1 MNLINQRKCA
11 FIVFLAFFML
21 LPFSTFAKISGSPG
35 DVLAEVGSNKITR
48 ADFDREYKSF
58 MKIANPQAIEHFSS
72 AEGQKAFL
80 GQLIELAVLMQ
91 KGEDL
96 KLSVTEEYAKLY
108 EEAIV
113 DQLAGEKLQDEIND
127 VKVEESEAK
136 KFYEE
141 NKSFFTEPESYHL
154 YQITANSLENAEK
167 AKKRID
173 SGESFLK
180 VSKEESIDDSK
191 DNGGDRGF
199 VVVEDLIS
207 EIGEQLLT
215 LKKDELSK
223 PIKLDDGN
231 FALIKFTESKP
242 SVLKEFNVVAMQ
254 IKRDLLRKKQEKAF
268 ETIIDKMKSELS
280 FELFIKEAELL
291 RRGTPLTEDEKKLV
305 IVKCEGKEFT
315 LEEIEEELQQ
325 IPVFIRPQILA
336 GEGLETFLKQFYS
349 RILAFA
355 YAKKHTT
362 KLMEEFPKAKSDVE
376 RKVLVKLVYDKKMA
390 EVAITDADV
399 EKFYNENQEMFKQG
413 ASMKAH
419 HILVADEAKAK
430 ELIGTL
436 TKDPS
441 KFEEIAKQN
450 SSCPSGQHGGDLGTF
465 GEGQMVAEFDTV
477 CRTAEIGKIVGP
489 VKTQFGFHIIR
500 VDERTPAGVLAL
512 DKVKEN
518 IREQLLPEKQREVFQ
533 NYVTGLQEE
542 YKVKSYPENL

>member
-1 MNLINQRKCA
+1 MTLINQRKCA

-48 ADFDREYKSF
+48 ADFEREYKSF

-96 KLSVTEEYAKLY
+96 KLSATEEYAKLY

-207 EIGEQLLT
+207 EIGEQLLD

-291 RRGTPLTEDEKKLV
+291 RRGTPLSEKEKKLV

-315 LEEIEEELQQ
+315 LEEIG
-325 IPVFIRPQILA
+325 RA
-336 GEGLETFLKQFYS
+336 S
-349 RILAFA
+349 CR
-355 YAKKHTT
+355 
-362 KLMEEFPKAKSDVE
+362 E
-376 RKVLVKLVYDKKMA
+376 RV
-390 EVAITDADV
+390 
-399 EKFYNENQEMFKQG
+399 
-413 ASMKAH
+413 
-419 HILVADEAKAK
+419 
-430 ELIGTL
+430 
-436 TKDPS
+436 
-441 KFEEIAKQN
+441 
-450 SSCPSGQHGGDLGTF
+450 
-465 GEGQMVAEFDTV
+465 
-477 CRTAEIGKIVGP
+477 
-489 VKTQFGFHIIR
+489 
-500 VDERTPAGVLAL
+500 
-512 DKVKEN
+512 
-518 IREQLLPEKQREVFQ
+518 
-533 NYVTGLQEE
+533 
-542 YKVKSYPENL
+542 